1 MCVMICAKVAIFL
14 IFAGKMSKNNVVVQV
29 FSGDS
34 GRNRCK
40 KRRVIEFLTRRLE
53 ACEIVI
59 WRRENGEGKREWD
72 GIEEE
77 KGE

>member
-40 KRRVIEFLTRRLE
+40 KRRVIEFFDT
-53 ACEIVI
+53 AP
-59 WRRENGEGKREWD
+59 
-72 GIEEE
+72 
-77 KGE
+77 